1 MRIIKERLDG
11 YITSI
16 TEHKDVLTANQL
28 NALKELVGEEDQE
41 ANTPILFQEF
51 VPSELDTLFTL
62 VKVLQAKVVTGSGD
76 LLANATTRDLS
87 SLIGGIT
94 SLLRAFSAQQ
104 QKVDEAK
111 ELGDLKQAVLAA
123 IESLDSAAQQRFFKT
138 LDSYS

>member
-1 MRIIKERLDG
+1 MLDQKIEN
-11 YITSI
+11 YINALA
-16 TEHKDVLTANQL
+16 EHKHLLSPSQ
-28 NALKELVGEEDQE
+28 KESIYNLVKEKSSTQF
-41 ANTPILFQEF
+41 ATF

-62 VKVLQAKVVTGSGD
+62 VKTLQAKVVTGSGD

-111 ELGDLKQAVLAA
+111 ELGDLKAAVLAS
-123 IESLDSAAQQRFFKT
+123 IETLDTAAQQRFFKT
-138 LDSYS
+138 LESYG